1 MLPFYGRFLYWYG
14 FGMVTAKKT
23 AKAPV
28 KAPAKVA
35 AVKRS
40 TPRTKPAPI
49 PAPEPKSEPKPE
61 PKNQTNV
68 DKIIGLIEWVD
79 NPFKLFTVI
88 LLSFLFFAGYFAWD
102 SRQVILQAITTQD
115 KMPQLAKQED
125 LLPPAQSLLKDVDG
139 VVLLI
144 HKANLSTN
152 SRTTVLALNAD
163 GTREKK
169 IEGTVTSLF
178 NASAD
183 RNSAMVAML
192 NGEVLCEEFNPSSKV
207 GEWGVK
213 QGVKFMCR
221 GSIPPDMGKFAGYV
235 AIGFKDKV
243 EDIAALKTR
252 INLAATD
259 MADE

>member
-1 MLPFYGRFLYWYG
+1 
-14 FGMVTAKKT
+14 MVTAKKT
-23 AKAPV
+23 AKTPA

-35 AVKRS
+35 PVKRS
-40 TPRTKPAPI
+40 TPRVKA
-49 PAPEPKSEPKPE
+49 EPKPE
-61 PKNQTNV
+61 PKAAPKQLTNV
-68 DKIIGLIEWVD
+68 DKVIGLIQWVD

-102 SRQVILQAITTQD
+102 SRQVILHAITTHEN
-115 KMPQLAKQED
+115 MPQLAKQED
-125 LLPPAQSLLKDVDG
+125 LIPPAQSLLKDVDG
-139 VVLLI
+139 LIVLV
-144 HKANLSTN
+144 HKANLATN
-152 SRTTVLALNAD
+152 SRTTVLALNGD
-163 GTREKK
+163 GSREKK

-178 NASAD
+178 SASAD
-183 RNSAMVAML
+183 RNAAMVAML
-192 NGEVLCEEFNPSSKV
+192 NGEVICEDFNPSSKV
-207 GEWGVK
+207 GEWGAK

-243 EDIAALKTR
+243 EDISALKTR

>member
-1 MLPFYGRFLYWYG
+1 
-14 FGMVTAKKT
+14 MVTAKKT

-40 TPRTKPAPI
+40 TPKPKPKLE
-49 PAPEPKSEPKPE
+49 PAPEPKLE

-152 SRTTVLALNAD
+152 SRTTVLALNGD

-235 AIGFKDKV
+235 AIGFKEKI

>member
-1 MLPFYGRFLYWYG
+1 
-14 FGMVTAKKT
+14 MVTAKKT
-23 AKAPV
+23 ATKAV

-35 AVKRS
+35 PVKRAIAK
-40 TPRTKPAPI
+40 TKVNVTVAPPVAAAPAPS
-49 PAPEPKSEPKPE
+49 APKKDDSALGK
-61 PKNQTNV
+61 V
-68 DKIIGLIEWVD
+68 IGLIEWVD
-79 NPFKLFTVI
+79 GPFKLFTVI
-88 LLSFLFFAGYFAWD
+88 LLSALFFAGYFAWD
-102 SRQVILQAITTQD
+102 SRQVILHAITTQD
-115 KMPQLAKQED
+115 KMPQLAKQEN
-125 LLPPAQSLLKDVDG
+125 LIPPAKSLLKDVDG
-139 VVLLI
+139 LVLLI
-144 HKANLSTN
+144 HKANLASN

-163 GTREKK
+163 GTREKA

-192 NGEVLCEEFNPSSKV
+192 NGEVLCEPFSASSKV

-213 QGVKFMCR
+213 QGVTFMCR

-235 AIGFKDKV
+235 AIGFKDKI

>member
-1 MLPFYGRFLYWYG
+1 
-14 FGMVTAKKT
+14 MVTKK
-23 AKAPV
+23 P
-28 KAPAKVA
+28 PAKVA
-35 AVKRS
+35 PVKRR
-40 TPRTKPAPI
+40 TPKPKAEQTINVTMAAPT
-49 PAPEPKSEPKPE
+49 APPKPE
-61 PKNQTNV
+61 TKKDDSTLGKV
-68 DKIIGLIEWVD
+68 IGLIEWVD

-88 LLSFLFFAGYFAWD
+88 LLSFLAFAGYFAWD

-115 KMPQLAKQED
+115 KMPQLAKQEA
-125 LLPPAQSLLKDVDG
+125 LLTPARSLLKDVDG
-139 VVLLI
+139 VVLLV
-144 HKANLSTN
+144 HKANLATN
-152 SRTTVLALNAD
+152 SRTTVLALNSD
-163 GTREKK
+163 GSREKSM
-169 IEGTVTSLF
+169 EGTVTSLF

-235 AIGFKDKV
+235 AIGFKDKP

-252 INLAATD
+252 INLASTD
-259 MADE
+259 MSEE

>member
-1 MLPFYGRFLYWYG
+1 
-14 FGMVTAKKT
+14 MVTAKKT
-23 AKAPV
+23 LA

-35 AVKRS
+35 PVKRR
-40 TPRTKPAPI
+40 TPKPKAEQTINVSVAAPAPVKTE
-49 PAPEPKSEPKPE
+49 AKKDDSALGK
-61 PKNQTNV
+61 V
-68 DKIIGLIEWVD
+68 IGLIEWVD

-102 SRQVILQAITTQD
+102 SRQVILHAITTQD
-115 KMPQLAKQED
+115 KMPQLAKQEALLSPARSLMKD
-125 LLPPAQSLLKDVDG
+125 LDG
-139 VVLLI
+139 LVVLV
-144 HKANLSTN
+144 HKANLTTN

-163 GTREKK
+163 GSREKSM
-169 IEGTVTSLF
+169 EGTVTSLF

-183 RNSAMVAML
+183 RNAAMVAML
-192 NGEVLCEEFNPSSKV
+192 NNEVLCEDFNPSSKV
-207 GEWGVK
+207 GEWGAK

-235 AIGFKDKV
+235 AIGFKTKP

-259 MADE
+259 MSED

>member
-1 MLPFYGRFLYWYG
+1 
-14 FGMVTAKKT
+14 MVTKKPP
-23 AKAPV
+23 A

-35 AVKRS
+35 PVKRR
-40 TPRTKPAPI
+40 TPKPKAEQTINVSVAAPAPV
-49 PAPEPKSEPKPE
+49 SKPE
-61 PKNQTNV
+61 AKKDDSALGKV
-68 DKIIGLIEWVD
+68 IGLIEWVD

-102 SRQVILQAITTQD
+102 SRQVILHAITAQD
-115 KMPQLAKQED
+115 KMPQLAKQEA
-125 LLPPAQSLLKDVDG
+125 LLAPARSLMKDVDG
-139 VVLLI
+139 LVVLV
-144 HKANLSTN
+144 HKANLTTN
-152 SRTTVLALNAD
+152 SRTTVLALNSD
-163 GTREKK
+163 GSREKAM
-169 IEGTVTSLF
+169 EGTVTSLF

-183 RNSAMVAML
+183 RNAAMVAML
-192 NGEVLCEEFNPSSKV
+192 NNEVICEEFNPSSKV

-235 AIGFKDKV
+235 AIGFKDKP

-259 MADE
+259 MSED

>member
-1 MLPFYGRFLYWYG
+1 
-14 FGMVTAKKT
+14 MVTAKKT
-23 AKAPV
+23 V
-28 KAPAKVA
+28 KPPAKVA
-35 AVKRS
+35 PVKRS
-40 TPRTKPAPI
+40 IPKPKA
-49 PAPEPKSEPKPE
+49 EPKPKPE
-61 PKNQTNV
+61 PKVVPKQQTNV
-68 DKIIGLIEWVD
+68 DKVIGLIQWVD

-102 SRQVILQAITTQD
+102 SRQVILHAITTQD

-125 LLPPAQSLLKDVDG
+125 LIPPAQALLKDVDG
-139 VVLLI
+139 IILLV
-144 HKANLSTN
+144 HKANLATN
-152 SRTTVLALNAD
+152 SRTTVLALNGD

-183 RNSAMVAML
+183 RNGAMVAML
-192 NGEVLCEEFNPSSKV
+192 NGEVICEDFNPSSKV

-213 QGVKFMCR
+213 QGVKFICR

>member
-1 MLPFYGRFLYWYG
+1 
-14 FGMVTAKKT
+14 MVTK
-23 AKAPV
+23 

-35 AVKRS
+35 PVKRR
-40 TPRTKPAPI
+40 TTKPPI
-49 PAPEPKSEPKPE
+49 VLPVSKPE
-61 PKNQTNV
+61 VKKDDSNLGKV
-68 DKIIGLIEWVD
+68 IGLIEWVD

-102 SRQVILQAITTQD
+102 SRQVILHAITTQD
-115 KMPQLAKQED
+115 KMPQLAKQENLLSPARSLMKD
-125 LLPPAQSLLKDVDG
+125 LDG
-139 VVLLI
+139 IVVLV

-163 GTREKK
+163 GSREKAM
-169 IEGTVTSLF
+169 EGTVTSLF

-183 RNSAMVAML
+183 RNGAMVAML
-192 NGEVLCEEFNPSSKV
+192 NGEVMCEEFNPSSKV
-207 GEWGVK
+207 GEWGAK

-235 AIGFKDKV
+235 AIGFKNKP

-259 MADE
+259 MSED

>member
-1 MLPFYGRFLYWYG
+1 
-14 FGMVTAKKT
+14 MVTAKK
-23 AKAPV
+23 P
-28 KAPAKVA
+28 PAKVA
-35 AVKRS
+35 PVKRR
-40 TPRTKPAPI
+40 TPKPKAEQTINVSVAAPVS
-49 PAPEPKSEPKPE
+49 APKPE
-61 PKNQTNV
+61 AKKDDSTLGKV
-68 DKIIGLIEWVD
+68 IGLIEWVD

-88 LLSFLFFAGYFAWD
+88 LLSFLAFAGYFAWD

-115 KMPQLAKQED
+115 KMPQLAKQEA
-125 LLPPAQSLLKDVDG
+125 LITPARSLLKDVDG
-139 VVLLI
+139 VVLLV
-144 HKANLSTN
+144 HKANLATN
-152 SRTTVLALNAD
+152 SRTTVLALNSD
-163 GTREKK
+163 GSREKTM
-169 IEGTVTSLF
+169 EGTVTSLF

-235 AIGFKDKV
+235 AIGFKDKP

-252 INLAATD
+252 INLASTD
-259 MADE
+259 MSEE

>member
-1 MLPFYGRFLYWYG
+1 
-14 FGMVTAKKT
+14 MVTAKKT
-23 AKAPV
+23 AKTPA

-35 AVKRS
+35 PVKRS
-40 TPRTKPAPI
+40 TPRAKA
-49 PAPEPKSEPKPE
+49 EPKAEPKAA
-61 PKNQTNV
+61 PKQLTNV
-68 DKIIGLIEWVD
+68 DKVIGLIQWVD

-102 SRQVILQAITTQD
+102 SRQVILHAITTQD

-125 LLPPAQSLLKDVDG
+125 LIPPAQSLLKDVDG
-139 VVLLI
+139 LILLV
-144 HKANLSTN
+144 HKANLATN
-152 SRTTVLALNAD
+152 SRTTVLALNGD
-163 GTREKK
+163 GSREKK

-178 NASAD
+178 NASSD

-192 NGEVLCEEFNPSSKV
+192 NGEVICEDFNPSSKV
-207 GEWGVK
+207 GEWGAK

>member
-1 MLPFYGRFLYWYG
+1 
-14 FGMVTAKKT
+14 MVTAKKT
-23 AKAPV
+23 ATKTAKP
-28 KAPAKVA
+28 PAKVA
-35 AVKRS
+35 PVKRATAKTQVNVTVAPSAALASSAPKKDDS
-40 TPRTKPAPI
+40 TLGK
-49 PAPEPKSEPKPE
+49 
-61 PKNQTNV
+61 V
-68 DKIIGLIEWVD
+68 IGLIEWVD

-102 SRQVILQAITTQD
+102 SRQVILHAITTQD

-125 LLPPAQSLLKDVDG
+125 LIPPAKSLLKDVEG
-139 VVLLI
+139 LVLLV
-144 HKANLSTN
+144 HKANLASN
-152 SRTTVLALNAD
+152 ARTTVLALNAD
-163 GTREKK
+163 GTREKA

-178 NASAD
+178 NASSE
-183 RNSAMVAML
+183 RNAAMVAML
-192 NGEVLCEEFNPSSKV
+192 NGEVICEEFNPSSKV

-221 GSIPPDMGKFAGYV
+221 GSIPPEMGKFAGYV
-235 AIGFKDKV
+235 SIGFKAKI

>member
-1 MLPFYGRFLYWYG
+1 
-14 FGMVTAKKT
+14 MVTKKT
-23 AKAPV
+23 
-28 KAPAKVA
+28 PAKVA
-35 AVKRS
+35 PVKRS
-40 TPRTKPAPI
+40 VAKPISKIETK
-49 PAPEPKSEPKPE
+49 KDDSTLGK
-61 PKNQTNV
+61 V
-68 DKIIGLIEWVD
+68 IGLIEWVD

-88 LLSFLFFAGYFAWD
+88 LLSFLAFAGYFAWD
-102 SRQVILQAITTQD
+102 SRQVILHAITTQD
-115 KMPQLAKQED
+115 KMPQLAKQEN
-125 LLPPAQSLLKDVDG
+125 LIAPARSLLKDLDG
-139 VVLLI
+139 IVLLI

-152 SRTTVLALNAD
+152 SRTTILALNAD
-163 GTREKK
+163 GSREKS
-169 IEGTVTSLF
+169 IEGSITSLF

-192 NGEVLCEEFNPSSKV
+192 NGEILCEEFNPSSKV

-235 AIGFKDKV
+235 AIGFKNKP

-259 MADE
+259 MSED